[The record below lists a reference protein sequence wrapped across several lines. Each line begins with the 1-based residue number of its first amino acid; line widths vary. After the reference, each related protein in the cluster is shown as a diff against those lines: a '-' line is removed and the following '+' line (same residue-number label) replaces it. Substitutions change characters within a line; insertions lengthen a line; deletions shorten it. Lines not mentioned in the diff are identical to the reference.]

1 MPNTEGKVFWGIR
14 KAYYAIATIASDGS
28 ATYGLP
34 KAVPGAKSLTMDAKG
49 NSGFFYADDIEY
61 YDLESNEGY
70 EGNLELARILDLVKT
85 DLLGY
90 VEDANGVLY
99 ENKNADPVHFA
110 LLYESQT
117 DQQPTRYVFYN
128 LTASKPGRNHKTK
141 EENIEPGT
149 ETIPVKAKPIY
160 IPSLDIW
167 TPSSHSTKDTDA
179 EVFDDW
185 FETVYLPQAAQ
196 SGGGGQ

>member
-14 KAYYAIATIASDGS
+14 EAYYAIATIANDGS
-28 ATYGLP
+28 ATFGLP
-34 KAVPGAKSLTMDAKG
+34 KKVPGARSLTMDPKG
-49 NSGFFYADDIEY
+49 NSGYFYADDVEY

-70 EGNLELARILDLVKT
+70 EGSWEMARIIDLVKT

-90 VEDANGVLY
+90 TADANGVLY

-110 LLYESQT
+110 LLFESQT

-128 LTASKPGRNHKTK
+128 LKASKPSQSHKTK
-141 EENIEPGT
+141 EENIDPGT
-149 ETIPVKAKPIY
+149 ETIPLKGKPIY

-167 TPSSHSTKDTDA
+167 TPKSVTTKDTDP

-185 FETVYLPQAAQ
+185 FDTVYIPQAPQ
-196 SGGGGQ
+196 SGGGQ